1 MGFVRTS
8 LFGSVL
14 LNFFTNDSNK
24 YLGSVDTLNGRDA
37 LHQDFDPLEGSNHF
51 HEEEQE
57 LGSVA
62 RMYIETELPQTG
74 K

>member
-37 LHQDFDPLEGSNHF
+37 LHQDFDPLEGSHHL

-57 LGSVA
+57 LGSVV
-62 RMYIETELPQTG
+62 RMGQLCLYVQTG
-74 K
+74 R